1 MVACGGYRPSDARPK
16 SWQIAETRGGAV
28 PPPQRFR
35 RRLCRCRTSVG
46 DYRDSSS
53 LRRRAVAGPP
63 TVVRAHLD
71 TGANMVSRTR
81 ERARDPLLVRVR
93 DLTVKS
99 SRRLTFQ

>member
-1 MVACGGYRPSDARPK
+1 MVAYGGYRPSDARPK
-16 SWQIAETRGGAV
+16 SWQIAEGRATRRCGV
-28 PPPQRFR
+28 PPPAIR
-35 RRLCRCRTSVG
+35 RRLPVAPPSAIK

-81 ERARDPLLVRVR
+81 ERARDPLLVPA
-93 DLTVKS
+93 LLALATLS
-99 SRRLTFQ
+99 TC